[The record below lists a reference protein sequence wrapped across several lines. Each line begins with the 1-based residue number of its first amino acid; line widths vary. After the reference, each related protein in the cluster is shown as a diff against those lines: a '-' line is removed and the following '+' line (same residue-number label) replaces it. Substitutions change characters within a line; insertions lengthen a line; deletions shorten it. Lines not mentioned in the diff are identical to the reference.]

1 MSAKGSGPSATR
13 PLPMSLKSDG
23 GLALPVMT
31 IFRPKWAVTA
41 SKRSKNFWRAAE
53 IVKICGAMAVL
64 LVRHLT
70 LHARGAPFF
79 LHRDV
84 HRRFPPVPR
93 RPPRPPHMH
102 PRPPHH
108 PLPSLPPP
116 PLHLLPCPL

>member
-70 LHARGAPFF
+70 LHARGEPFF
-79 LHRDV
+79 LPRDV
-84 HRRFPPVPR
+84 HRRFR
-93 RPPRPPHMH
+93 RIHGGAQRHRHMH
-102 PRPPHH
+102 QCHLQH
-108 PLPSLPPP
+108 LVD
-116 PLHLLPCPL
+116 PLH